1 MNCKIEYT
9 DDYTHNQVRLQS
21 FTLESENKILENTNF
36 GFSLQN
42 LNPHQR
48 NRLTDFQMVPVLITS
63 TEVIRNFTR

>member
-21 FTLESENKILENTNF
+21 FTLESENKIILENTSF

-42 LNPHQR
+42 LNPHQ
-48 NRLTDFQMVPVLITS
+48 Q
-63 TEVIRNFTR
+63 